1 MKKLLAAATAAAL
14 MFASTGVA
22 LGAFVWNNQGAFQTT
37 NGMAISNSGHNYA
50 GGMVSFQGTGQSY
63 SFSQSLSEANHLTVI
78 EPFSVVGNNQGA
90 FQTTNGMAISNSG
103 HNYAGGMFT
112 GQTTGQSYSY
122 SVVGSGA
129 NWATIAD
136 HCSDCINP
144 NLPVAK

>member
-22 LGAFVWNNQGAFQTT
+22 LGAFVW
-37 NGMAISNSGHNYA
+37 
-50 GGMVSFQGTGQSY
+50 
-63 SFSQSLSEANHLTVI
+63 
-78 EPFSVVGNNQGA
+78 NNQGA

-144 NLPVAK
+144 NLPVAKLVLILVGGTGWVPPTPNWKIENIFVCLRFTRILREGK